1 MATYSVHTLPPVL
14 ATALGAAAKATCP
27 DQPDS
32 STLTVTLSG
41 EVKVTIVRGD
51 AHDKRV
57 SPIDWKRVAMALAA
71 RLPANQRRALVRDV
85 LAGVANGTLVTF
97 DVAIEGEAK
106 AAIDA
111 ANAAKPRETQP
122 GQQRATVVEATITV
136 A

>member
-14 ATALGAAAKATCP
+14 ATALGNVAKSTCP
-27 DQPDS
+27 DQPDG

-41 EVKVTIVRGD
+41 EVKVEVVRGN
-51 AHDKRV
+51 AHDKRT

-71 RLPANQRRALVRDV
+71 RLPANQRRSFVRDV
-85 LAGVANGTLVTF
+85 LAGITNGTLTDF
-97 DVAIEGEAK
+97 DGEIEGEAK
-106 AAIDA
+106 AIVAA
-111 ANAAKPRETQP
+111 ANAAKQPEQQP